1 MNEKFAKACLIY
13 YRGKVSDHILVL
25 ILLFLNACGGGPGG
39 NSLINKNQLPQV
51 NAGDDQLVESGQ
63 QVELVAMANDPDGYI
78 NTISWMQ
85 TAGDNIQ
92 LSSPDS
98 IISSFYMPERPES
111 SVFTFSIEVSDNLGS
126 VASDSVSIIHQN
138 SPPQISLINNH
149 NAVPGSTV
157 QLAVDATD
165 SDGSI
170 QSYRWEQ
177 ISGEIVALRG
187 QDTSEVSFV
196 MPSLSSLTDIVIEVI
211 VSDNKDLQSSESV
224 RVAYANSSPT
234 VEITSPEVVAPKGLV
249 EIIGNFEDRDGTVEN
264 YSWQQTGGVTLDLSG
279 RDSKIL
285 SFIAP
290 DSVGEFSFRLEV
302 VDNLGATTVEDFSL
316 IVSEEIQISGE
327 VTFDLVPI
335 RQGGIGLDYN
345 KIKIAPARSIL
356 VEALDEADTVVGATT
371 TNDFGMYSL
380 KIGTNKKVQIRVS
393 SHMRNEHY
401 WDVKV
406 ADNTK
411 SGAVY
416 AGYGDYFI
424 ADEEYLERNFHFNSG
439 WSDGN
444 YSEPRSA
451 APFAILDAVYDAS
464 RKFVEVDGTIELPA
478 LEIYWS
484 EKNTTASGTLS
495 EGDIGTT
502 FYQSNKIYVLGAE
515 NGDTDEYD
523 RHVIIHEWGH
533 YFEDNLSRTD
543 SIGGDHGN
551 GDKLDFRVAFGE
563 GWGNALAAIITDD
576 SFYNDSSGIGQQ
588 DGFYIDIE
596 DNQVPN
602 GGWYN
607 EASIQSL
614 IYDLYDSDRDGVDNV
629 SLGLAPLYSV
639 LISESYRTMPLFTS
653 VYSFI
658 DELKSQQ
665 PAQSLEIDDLV
676 RNQNIFGF
684 GPLGEYETNDGGIP
698 SVLPIYRSAKVNDVG
713 TSGFCSVFDAGFF
726 NKLGN
731 TIFVTFEV
739 FEVGL
744 YKISVTQQGQKN
756 FAVDVDFL
764 IVGSGLPK
772 TKAESPVLGS
782 EELSINLNNGL
793 YGLAI
798 YAYDG
803 RRDVCFDLKINK
815 LSG

>member
-1 MNEKFAKACLIY
+1 MNEKFVHVYLRYPRRK
-13 YRGKVSDHILVL
+13 GSDYLLLL
-25 ILLFLNACGGGPGG
+25 ILLFLNACGGGSGG
-39 NSLINKNQLPQV
+39 NSLTNQNQLPQV

-78 NTISWMQ
+78 NMISWMQ

-111 SVFTFSIEVSDNLGS
+111 SVFTFSVEVSDNFGS
-126 VASDSVSIIHQN
+126 VASDSVSIFHLN
-138 SPPQISLINNH
+138 SPPQISLINNYT
-149 NAVPGSTV
+149 AIPGSIV

-211 VSDNKDLQSSESV
+211 VSDNKDVQSSERV

-264 YSWQQTGGVTLDLSG
+264 FSWQQTGGVTLDLFG
-279 RDSKIL
+279 RDSNIL

-302 VDNLGATTVEDFSL
+302 TDNLGAKTVKDFPL

-335 RQGGIGLDYN
+335 RQSGVGLDYN
-345 KIKIAPARSIL
+345 NIKIAPARGIL
-356 VEALDEADTVVGATT
+356 VEALDESDTVIGATT

-380 KIGTNKKVQIRVS
+380 KIGTNKKLQIRVS

-411 SGAVY
+411 LGAVY

-424 ADEEYLERNFHFNSG
+424 ADKEHLERNFHFNSG

-444 YSEPRSA
+444 YSKPRSA

-464 RKFVEVDGTIELPA
+464 RRFVEVDDTIEFPA

-484 EKNTTASGTLS
+484 EKNTTASGNLS

-502 FYQSNKIYVLGAE
+502 FYQSDKIYVLGAE

-523 RHVIIHEWGH
+523 RHVIIHEWAH

-543 SIGGDHGN
+543 SIGGDHGS

-563 GWGNALAAIITDD
+563 GWSNALAAIITDD
-576 SFYNDSSGIGQQ
+576 SLYKDSSGIGQQ

-596 DNQVPN
+596 DNQVSN

-607 EASIQSL
+607 EASIQSI
-614 IYDLYDSDRDGVDNV
+614 IYDLYDSTRDGVDNV
-629 SLGLAPLYSV
+629 SLGLGPLYSV

-665 PAQSLEIDDLV
+665 SSKFSEIDDLV

-684 GPLGEYETNDGGIP
+684 GSLGEYETNDGGIP
-698 SVLPIYRSAKVNDVG
+698 SVLPIYRTAEVNDG
-713 TSGFCSVFDAGFF
+713 GASGFCSVVDAGFF

-744 YKISVTQQGQKN
+744 YQISVTQQGQTN

-772 TKAESPVLGS
+772 RKAESAVLGS
-782 EELSINLNNGL
+782 EELSINLNVGL
-793 YGLAI
+793 YGVAI
-798 YAYDG
+798 YVYDG
-803 RRDVCFDLKINK
+803 RRDVCFDFKINK